1 MVVTDQKIY
10 YLILEDGGRTE
21 MHIIDQDEVEQEI
34 REELQAQFISPD
46 QWLQTWPYNRDP
58 DDSFAEMG
66 NRLYEQAVEKS
77 REVARQAASAIK
89 EGHSGYLATVPVPEW
104 GVTASVAVESTK
116 DVFDGQDD
124 KGIAKCIDSQISNII
139 FGGTP
144 RQRTSVFAD
153 VRPEA
158 FSRLVREMIGLLI
171 ESD

>member
-1 MVVTDQKIY
+1 MTDTIH

-34 REELQAQFISPD
+34 REELQGQFITPA
-46 QWLQTWPYNRDP
+46 QWLQTWPYKREP
-58 DDSFAEMG
+58 DDSFVEMG

-77 REVARQAASAIK
+77 REVARQASDAIRD
-89 EGHSGYLATVPVPEW
+89 GHSGYLATVPVPEW

-116 DVFDGQDD
+116 DVFNGQDD
-124 KGIAKCIDSQISNII
+124 KGIAKCTDSQISNII

>member
-1 MVVTDQKIY
+1 MTDQKIF
-10 YLILEDGGRTE
+10 YLILEDGDRTE
-21 MHIIDQDEVEQEI
+21 MHIIDQDEIEQEI

-46 QWLQTWPYNRDP
+46 QWLQTWPYKRAP
-58 DDSFAEMG
+58 DDSFVEMG

-158 FSRLVREMIGLLI
+158 FSRIVKEMFSLL
-171 ESD
+171 

>member
-1 MVVTDQKIY
+1 MTDTIH

-34 REELQAQFISPD
+34 REELQAQFLTPE

-77 REVARQAASAIK
+77 REVARQASDAIRD
-89 EGHSGYLATVPVPEW
+89 GHSGYLAAIPVPEW
-104 GVTASVAVESTK
+104 GITASVAVESTK
-116 DVFDGQDD
+116 DVFNGQDD
-124 KGIAKCIDSQISNII
+124 KGIAKCIDSQISNTI

-158 FSRLVREMIGLLI
+158 FSRLVKEMISLL
-171 ESD
+171 

>member
-21 MHIIDQDEVEQEI
+21 MHIIDQDEIEQEI

-46 QWLQTWPYNRDP
+46 QWLQTWPYKRAP
-58 DDSFAEMG
+58 DDSFVEMG

-89 EGHSGYLATVPVPEW
+89 EDHSGYLATVTVPEW
-104 GVTASVAVESTK
+104 GITASVAVESTK
-116 DVFDGQDD
+116 DVFNGQDD

-158 FSRLVREMIGLLI
+158 FSRIVKEMFSLL
-171 ESD
+171 

>member
-34 REELQAQFISPD
+34 MEELQAQFLMQD
-46 QWLQTWPYNRDP
+46 QWLQTWPYKRDP
-58 DDSFAEMG
+58 DDSFVEMG

-77 REVARQAASAIK
+77 REVARQASDAIRD
-89 EGHSGYLATVPVPEW
+89 GHSGYLATVPVPEW
-104 GVTASVAVESTK
+104 GLTASIAVESAN
-116 DVFDGQDD
+116 DVFNGQDD

-158 FSRLVREMIGLLI
+158 FSRIVKEMFSLL
-171 ESD
+171 

>member
-1 MVVTDQKIY
+1 MTDQKIF
-10 YLILEDGGRTE
+10 YLILEDGDRTE
-21 MHIIDQDEVEQEI
+21 MHIIDQDEVKQEI
-34 REELQAQFISPD
+34 QEELQAQFLTPG
-46 QWLQTWPYNRDP
+46 QWLQTWPYKRSP
-58 DDSFAEMG
+58 DDSFVEMG
-66 NRLYEQAVEKS
+66 HRLYEQAVEKS
-77 REVARQAASAIK
+77 RALARQASDAIK
-89 EGHSGYLATVPVPEW
+89 GGHSGHLATVPVPEW

-116 DVFDGQDD
+116 DVFGGQDD

-158 FSRLVREMIGLLI
+158 FSRLVKEMIGLLI

>member
-34 REELQAQFISPD
+34 MEELQAQFLTQD
-46 QWLQTWPYNRDP
+46 QWLQTWPYKRDP
-58 DDSFAEMG
+58 DDSFVEMG

-104 GVTASVAVESTK
+104 GVTASVAVESTN
-116 DVFDGQDD
+116 DIFNGQDD
-124 KGIAKCIDSQISNII
+124 KGIAKCIDSQINNII

-158 FSRLVREMIGLLI
+158 FSRIVKEMFSLL
-171 ESD
+171 

>member
-34 REELQAQFISPD
+34 MEELQAQFLTQD
-46 QWLQTWPYNRDP
+46 QWLQTWPYKRDP
-58 DDSFAEMG
+58 DDSFIEMG

-77 REVARQAASAIK
+77 RLVARQAFDAIK

-104 GVTASVAVESTK
+104 GITASVAVESTK

-158 FSRLVREMIGLLI
+158 FSRIVKEMFSLL
-171 ESD
+171 

>member
-1 MVVTDQKIY
+1 MTDTIH

-34 REELQAQFISPD
+34 REELQGQFITTA
-46 QWLQTWPYNRDP
+46 QWLQTWPYKREP
-58 DDSFAEMG
+58 DDSFVEMG

-158 FSRLVREMIGLLI
+158 FSRIVKEMFSLL
-171 ESD
+171 

>member
-1 MVVTDQKIY
+1 MTDTIH
-10 YLILEDGGRTE
+10 YLILEYGGRTE
-21 MHIIDQDEVEQEI
+21 MHIIEQDEVEQEI
-34 REELQAQFISPD
+34 REELQEQFITPA
-46 QWLQTWPYNRDP
+46 QWLQTWPYKREP
-58 DDSFAEMG
+58 DDSFVEMS

-77 REVARQAASAIK
+77 RLVARQAASAIK

-116 DVFDGQDD
+116 DVFNGQDD
-124 KGIAKCIDSQISNII
+124 KGIAKCIDSQVSNII

-158 FSRLVREMIGLLI
+158 FSRIVKEMFSIL
-171 ESD
+171 

>member
-1 MVVTDQKIY
+1 MTDTIH

-21 MHIIDQDEVEQEI
+21 MHIINQGEIEQEV
-34 REELQAQFISPD
+34 REELQAQFLTQD
-46 QWLQTWPYNRDP
+46 RWLQTWPYKRDP
-58 DDSFAEMG
+58 DDSFVEIG
-66 NRLYEQAVEKS
+66 HRLYEQAVERS
-77 REVARQAASAIK
+77 RIMARQAYQAIK
-89 EGHSGYLATVPVPEW
+89 EGHSGYLAIIPVPEW
-104 GVTASVAVESTK
+104 GITASVAVESTK
-116 DVFDGQDD
+116 DVFDFQDD

-158 FSRLVREMIGLLI
+158 FSRLVKEMIGLLI

>member
-1 MVVTDQKIY
+1 MVVTDQKVY

-34 REELQAQFISPD
+34 REELQEQFITPA
-46 QWLQTWPYNRDP
+46 QWLRTWPYNRKP
-58 DDSFAEMG
+58 DDSFVEMG
-66 NRLYEQAVEKS
+66 NRLYEQAVERS
-77 REVARQAASAIK
+77 REVARQASDAIK
-89 EGHSGYLATVPVPEW
+89 DGHSGYLATVPVPEW

-116 DVFDGQDD
+116 DVFNGQDD

-153 VRPEA
+153 IRPEA
-158 FSRLVREMIGLLI
+158 FSRIVKEMFSLL
-171 ESD
+171 

>member
-1 MVVTDQKIY
+1 MTEQKIY

-21 MHIIDQDEVEQEI
+21 MHIILQDEIEQEI
-34 REELQAQFISPD
+34 MDELQAQLITPD
-46 QWLQTWPYNRDP
+46 RWLQTWPYNRDP

-77 REVARQAASAIK
+77 REVARQASDAIK
-89 EGHSGYLATVPVPEW
+89 DGHSGYLAAIPVPEW

-158 FSRLVREMIGLLI
+158 FSRIVKEMFSLL
-171 ESD
+171 

>member
-21 MHIIDQDEVEQEI
+21 MHIIDQDEIEQEI
-34 REELQAQFISPD
+34 REELQAQFLTQD
-46 QWLQTWPYNRDP
+46 QWLQTWPYKRDP
-58 DDSFAEMG
+58 DDRFVEMG
-66 NRLYEQAVEKS
+66 NRLYEQAVEMS
-77 REVARQAASAIK
+77 HVVAQQAYQVIK
-89 EGHSGYLATVPVPEW
+89 DGHSGYLAAIPVPEW
-104 GVTASVAVESTK
+104 GITASVAVESTK
-116 DVFDGQDD
+116 DVFNGQDD

-158 FSRLVREMIGLLI
+158 FSRLVKEMISLL
-171 ESD
+171 

>member
-1 MVVTDQKIY
+1 MTDTIH

-21 MHIIDQDEVEQEI
+21 MHIIFQDEVEQEI
-34 REELQAQFISPD
+34 REELQAQFLTPE
-46 QWLQTWPYNRDP
+46 QWVQTWPYKRDP
-58 DDSFAEMG
+58 DDSFIEMG
-66 NRLYEQAVEKS
+66 NRLYEQAVERS
-77 REVARQAASAIK
+77 RVVAQQAYQAIK
-89 EGHSGYLATVPVPEW
+89 DGHSGYLAAIPVPEW
-104 GVTASVAVESTK
+104 GITASVAVESTK

>member
-1 MVVTDQKIY
+1 MTDTIH

-34 REELQAQFISPD
+34 REELQAQFLTPE
-46 QWLQTWPYNRDP
+46 QWLQTWPYKREP
-58 DDSFAEMG
+58 DDSFVEMG

-77 REVARQAASAIK
+77 RVVARQAYQAIK
-89 EGHSGYLATVPVPEW
+89 DGHSGYLAAIPVPEW
-104 GVTASVAVESTK
+104 GITASVTVESTK

-158 FSRLVREMIGLLI
+158 FSRLVKEMITLL
-171 ESD
+171 

>member
-1 MVVTDQKIY
+1 MTEQKKIY
-10 YLILEDGGRTE
+10 YLILEDSGRTE

-34 REELQAQFISPD
+34 REELQAQFLTPE
-46 QWLQTWPYNRDP
+46 QWLQTWPYKRDP
-58 DDSFAEMG
+58 DDSFIEMG
-66 NRLYEQAVEKS
+66 SRLYEQAVEKS
-77 REVARQAASAIK
+77 RVVARQAYQAIK
-89 EGHSGYLATVPVPEW
+89 DGHSGYLAAIPVLEW
-104 GVTASVAVESTK
+104 GITASVAVESTK
-116 DVFDGQDD
+116 DVFGGQDD

>member
-1 MVVTDQKIY
+1 MTDTIH
-10 YLILEDGGRTE
+10 YLILEDDGRTE
-21 MHIIDQDEVEQEI
+21 MHIIDQDEVKQEI
-34 REELQAQFISPD
+34 QEELQAQFLTPS
-46 QWLQTWPYNRDP
+46 QWLQTWPYNRKP
-58 DDSFAEMG
+58 DDSFVEMG

-77 REVARQAASAIK
+77 REVARQAYDAIK
-89 EGHSGYLATVPVPEW
+89 DGHSGYLATVPVPEW

>member
-1 MVVTDQKIY
+1 
-10 YLILEDGGRTE
+10 
-21 MHIIDQDEVEQEI
+21 
-34 REELQAQFISPD
+34 
-46 QWLQTWPYNRDP
+46 
-58 DDSFAEMG
+58 MG

-77 REVARQAASAIK
+77 RLVARQAASAIK

-116 DVFDGQDD
+116 DVFNGQDD

-158 FSRLVREMIGLLI
+158 FSRIVKEMFSLL
-171 ESD
+171 

>member
-1 MVVTDQKIY
+1 MTDTIH

-34 REELQAQFISPD
+34 REELQAQFLTPE
-46 QWLQTWPYNRDP
+46 QWLQTWPYNREP
-58 DDSFAEMG
+58 DDSFVEMG

-77 REVARQAASAIK
+77 REVARQASDAIRD
-89 EGHSGYLATVPVPEW
+89 GHSGYLAAIPVPEW
-104 GVTASVAVESTK
+104 GITASVAVESTK
-116 DVFDGQDD
+116 DVFNGQDD
-124 KGIAKCIDSQISNII
+124 KVIAKCIDSQISNTI

-158 FSRLVREMIGLLI
+158 FSRLVKEMISLL
-171 ESD
+171 

>member
-21 MHIIDQDEVEQEI
+21 MHIIDQDEIEQEI
-34 REELQAQFISPD
+34 QEELQAQFLTQD
-46 QWLQTWPYNRDP
+46 QWLQTWPYKRDP
-58 DDSFAEMG
+58 DDSFVEMG

-77 REVARQAASAIK
+77 RKVARQASDAIRD
-89 EGHSGYLATVPVPEW
+89 GHSGYLAAIPVPEW
-104 GVTASVAVESTK
+104 GITASVAVESTK
-116 DVFDGQDD
+116 DVFNGQDD

>member
-1 MVVTDQKIY
+1 MTDTIH

-34 REELQAQFISPD
+34 REELQEQFITPA
-46 QWLQTWPYNRDP
+46 QWLQTWPYKREP
-58 DDSFAEMG
+58 DDSFVEMG

-77 REVARQAASAIK
+77 RLVARQAASAIK

-116 DVFDGQDD
+116 DVFNGQDD
-124 KGIAKCIDSQISNII
+124 KGIANCIDSQISNII

-158 FSRLVREMIGLLI
+158 FSRIVKEMFSLL
-171 ESD
+171 

>member
-1 MVVTDQKIY
+1 M
-10 YLILEDGGRTE
+10 
-21 MHIIDQDEVEQEI
+21 
-34 REELQAQFISPD
+34 
-46 QWLQTWPYNRDP
+46 
-58 DDSFAEMG
+58 
-66 NRLYEQAVEKS
+66 
-77 REVARQAASAIK
+77 
-89 EGHSGYLATVPVPEW
+89 
-104 GVTASVAVESTK
+104 TASVAVESTK

>member
-1 MVVTDQKIY
+1 MVVTGQKIY

-21 MHIIDQDEVEQEI
+21 MHIIDQDEIEQEI
-34 REELQAQFISPD
+34 MEELQAQFLTQD
-46 QWLQTWPYNRDP
+46 QWLQTWPYKRDP
-58 DDSFAEMG
+58 DDSFVEMG

-77 REVARQAASAIK
+77 RLVARQAYDAIK
-89 EGHSGYLATVPVPEW
+89 DGHSGYLATVPVPEW
-104 GVTASVAVESTK
+104 GVTASIAVESTK
-116 DVFDGQDD
+116 DVFNGQDD

-158 FSRLVREMIGLLI
+158 FSRIVKEMFTLL
-171 ESD
+171 

>member
-1 MVVTDQKIY
+1 MTDTIH

-34 REELQAQFISPD
+34 REELQAQFLTPE
-46 QWLQTWPYNRDP
+46 QWVQTWPYKRDP
-58 DDSFAEMG
+58 DDSFIEMG
-66 NRLYEQAVEKS
+66 NRLYEQAVERS
-77 REVARQAASAIK
+77 RVAAQQAYQAIK
-89 EGHSGYLATVPVPEW
+89 DGHSGYLAAIPVPEW
-104 GVTASVAVESTK
+104 GITASVAVESTK
-116 DVFDGQDD
+116 DVFNGQDD

>member
-10 YLILEDGGRTE
+10 YLILEDDGRTE
-21 MHIIDQDEVEQEI
+21 MHIIDQDEIEQEI

-46 QWLQTWPYNRDP
+46 QWLQTWPYKRAP
-58 DDSFAEMG
+58 DASFVEMG
-66 NRLYEQAVEKS
+66 NRLYEQAFEKS
-77 REVARQAASAIK
+77 REVARQASDAIK
-89 EGHSGYLATVPVPEW
+89 DGHSGYLAAIPVPEW
-104 GVTASVAVESTK
+104 GLTASIAVESAN
-116 DVFDGQDD
+116 DVFNGQDD

>member
-1 MVVTDQKIY
+1 MTDTIH

-34 REELQAQFISPD
+34 REELQEQFITPA
-46 QWLQTWPYNRDP
+46 QWLQTWPYKREP
-58 DDSFAEMG
+58 DDSFVEMG

-77 REVARQAASAIK
+77 RLVARQAYDAIK
-89 EGHSGYLATVPVPEW
+89 DGHSGYLAAIPVPEW
-104 GVTASVAVESTK
+104 GITASVAVESTK
-116 DVFDGQDD
+116 DVFNGQDD